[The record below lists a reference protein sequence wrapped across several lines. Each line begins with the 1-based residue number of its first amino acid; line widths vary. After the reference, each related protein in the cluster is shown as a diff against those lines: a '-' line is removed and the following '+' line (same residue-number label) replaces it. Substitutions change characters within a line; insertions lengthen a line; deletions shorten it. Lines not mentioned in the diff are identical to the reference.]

1 MIKIISRKSDLA
13 VIQAELV
20 ANALKKADRNISI
33 SFVKKETEGDIDQLA
48 SLSKLSNIGVFT
60 NDIRE
65 SLLNNEADI
74 AVHSLKDLP
83 IDDQNNTSIVSI
95 LERADSRDILFLKK
109 ENFDDLNNKELKILT
124 SSPRRVYNFSNF
136 LKSLLPFNPSKIIFK
151 DIRGNIPTRLKKLS
165 NGNCQGLI
173 VAKAAIDRLIS
184 CENKSI
190 SNEISTLIEDYFWMV
205 IPLSLNPCAPGQGAI
220 AIEVNS
226 NREDIIEL
234 IKKIN
239 HTETYSQVNEEREIL
254 KNYGGGCHQKIGV
267 SIEDKFFGKI
277 LTIRGQTEEGLKIER
292 REITDN
298 KNNWE
303 NIPENKFFPLNI
315 DKYKLFERKL
325 INKNLIKINKLKNTN
340 LYVSRENA
348 LPEDM
353 SIDSTNVIWTS
364 GVKTWKKLAKK
375 GYWVN
380 GSSDSLGEEN
390 PNIKFLSKNK
400 KWVKLTH
407 NFTPKNYLKS
417 HNKPENARII
427 ATYELNPVEILED
440 LSGKSHFYWMSGS
453 AFKLVLKNYPEI
465 INANHACGP
474 GNTYKYICK
483 YVDKNNIN
491 IFLSYEDALNTL
503 MRSVITDENKK

>member
-20 ANALKKADRNISI
+20 AEALKKTDRNISI
-33 SFVKKETEGDIDQLA
+33 SFVKKETEGDIDQLT

-83 IDDQNNTSIVSI
+83 IDDQNDTSIVSI

-109 ENFDDLNNKELKILT
+109 DNLDNYNNKELKILT

-136 LKSLLPFNPSKIIFK
+136 LKSLLPFNPSKITFE
-151 DIRGNIPTRLKKLS
+151 DIRGNIPTRLKKLL

-190 SNEISTLIEDYFWMV
+190 SNEISTLIENFFWMV

-226 NREDIIEL
+226 KREDIIEL
-234 IKKIN
+234 IEKIN
-239 HTETYSQVNEEREIL
+239 HNVTYSQVVEEREIL

-277 LTIRGQTEEGLKIER
+277 LTIKGQTEEGLEIER
-292 REITDN
+292 REIIDN
-298 KNNWE
+298 KNNWK
-303 NIPENKFFPLNI
+303 NIPENNFFPSNI
-315 DKYKLFERKL
+315 EEYKLFERKI

-340 LYVSRENA
+340 IYVSRENA
-348 LPEDM
+348 LPED
-353 SIDSTNVIWTS
+353 IGIESTNVIWTS
-364 GVKTWKKLAKK
+364 GIKTWRKLAKK

-390 PNIKFLSKNK
+390 PKIDYLSKNK

-407 NFTPKNYLKS
+407 NLTPKNYFKS
-417 HNKPENARII
+417 HNSPKNARII
-427 ATYELNPVEILED
+427 STYELKPVEILED
-440 LSGKSHFYWMSGS
+440 LNKKSHFYWMSGS

-474 GNTYKYICK
+474 GNTFNYISK

-503 MRSVITDENKK
+503 MRSGDKK

>member
-20 ANALKKADRNISI
+20 SEALKKTDRNISI
-33 SFVKKETEGDIDQLA
+33 SFVKKETEGDIDQLT

-83 IDDQNNTSIVSI
+83 IDDQNDTSIVSI

-109 ENFDDLNNKELKILT
+109 DNLDNYNNKELKILT

-136 LKSLLPFNPSKIIFK
+136 LKSLLPFNPSKITFE
-151 DIRGNIPTRLKKLS
+151 DIRGNIPTRLKKLL

-190 SNEISTLIEDYFWMV
+190 SNEISTLIENFFWMV

-226 NREDIIEL
+226 KREDIIKL

-239 HTETYSQVNEEREIL
+239 HNETYSQVAEERGIL
-254 KNYGGGCHQKIGV
+254 QNYGGGCHQKIGV

-277 LTIRGQTEEGLKIER
+277 LTIKGQTEEGLEIER
-292 REITDN
+292 REIIDN
-298 KNNWE
+298 KNNWK
-303 NIPENKFFPLNI
+303 NIPENNFFPSNI
-315 DKYKLFERKL
+315 EEYKLFERKI
-325 INKNLIKINKLKNTN
+325 INKNLIKINKLKELNSN
-340 LYVSRENA
+340 SLENYLIISDKKKKDVEEQIILNK
-348 LPEDM
+348 LP
-353 SIDSTNVIWTS
+353 IDI
-364 GVKTWKKLAKK
+364 KKLIE
-375 GYWVN
+375 
-380 GSSDSLGEEN
+380 SI
-390 PNIKFLSKNK
+390 NIKFLKKKYSQQSEINLGIYKLNLNSRSMHKNGTSLNLTEREANILIFLNNSKKPVNISKLQTEVWGHNSKLETHTVETHIYRLRK
-400 KWVKLTH
+400 KIK
-407 NFTPKNYLKS
+407 
-417 HNKPENARII
+417 
-427 ATYELNPVEILED
+427 
-440 LSGKSHFYWMSGS
+440 
-453 AFKLVLKNYPEI
+453 
-465 INANHACGP
+465 
-474 GNTYKYICK
+474 
-483 YVDKNNIN
+483 N
-491 IFLSYEDALNTL
+491 IFNDKSFIKSSKSGY
-503 MRSVITDENKK
+503 IIK

>member
-20 ANALKKADRNISI
+20 AEALKKADRNISI
-33 SFVKKETEGDIDQLA
+33 SFVKKETEGDIDQLT

-65 SLLNNEADI
+65 SLLNSEADI

-83 IDDQNNTSIVSI
+83 IDDQNDTSIVSI

-109 ENFDDLNNKELKILT
+109 DNLDNNKELKILT

-136 LKSLLPFNPSKIIFK
+136 LKSLLPFNPSKITFE
-151 DIRGNIPTRLKKLS
+151 DIRGNIPTRLKKLL

-190 SNEISTLIEDYFWMV
+190 SNEISTLIENFFWMV

-226 NREDIIEL
+226 KREDIIEL

-239 HTETYSQVNEEREIL
+239 HNETYSQVAEERGIL
-254 KNYGGGCHQKIGV
+254 QNYGGGCHQKIGV

-277 LTIRGQTEEGLKIER
+277 LTIKGQTEEGLKIER
-292 REITDN
+292 REIIDN
-298 KNNWE
+298 KNNWK
-303 NIPENKFFPLNI
+303 NIPESNFFPSNI
-315 DKYKLFERKL
+315 EEYKLFERKI
-325 INKNLIKINKLKNTN
+325 INKNLIKINKLKDTN
-340 LYVSRENA
+340 IYVSRENA
-348 LPEDM
+348 LPEDI
-353 SIDSTNVIWTS
+353 SIECTNVIWTS
-364 GVKTWKKLAKK
+364 GIKTWKKLAKK

-390 PNIKFLSKNK
+390 PKINYLSKNK

-407 NFTPKNYLKS
+407 NLTPKNYFKS
-417 HNKPENARII
+417 HNSPKNARII
-427 ATYELNPVEILED
+427 STYELKPVEILED
-440 LSGKSHFYWMSGS
+440 LNKKSHFYWMSGS

-474 GNTYKYICK
+474 GNTFNYISK

-503 MRSVITDENKK
+503 MRSGDKK